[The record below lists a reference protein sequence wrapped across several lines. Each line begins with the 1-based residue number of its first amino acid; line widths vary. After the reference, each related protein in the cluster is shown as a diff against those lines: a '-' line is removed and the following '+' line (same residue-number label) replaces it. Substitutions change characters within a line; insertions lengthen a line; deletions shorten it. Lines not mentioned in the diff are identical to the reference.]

1 MAENRVFL
9 KWGGEATKGIAGEKH
24 FPRGKGECKV
34 NFTTKKTVTVMTN
47 RESEIFPSRFLGI
60 VIFSLLFYGVFL

>member
-9 KWGGEATKGIAGEKH
+9 KWGGEATIGTAGEKH

-34 NFTTKKTVTVMTN
+34 NFTTKKPVTVMTN
-47 RESEIFPSRFLGI
+47 RESEIFHSR
-60 VIFSLLFYGVFL
+60 